1 MSYDGFHYMV
11 ADVVPQNACDFI
23 MSDNRNSD
31 NSLEREIEYEDATLA
46 AGKRSQERRIEVKED
61 KKKKE
66 EEKRQVEM
74 KEAMINA
81 GKNSREKRG
90 KN

>member
-1 MSYDGFHYMV
+1 
-11 ADVVPQNACDFI
+11 

-31 NSLEREIEYEDATLA
+31 NSLEREIEYEDITVA
-46 AGKRSQERRIEVKED
+46 AGKRSQERREEVKED

-66 EEKRQVEM
+66 EDDKQAVM

-81 GKNSREKRG
+81 GKSSREKRG

>member
-1 MSYDGFHYMV
+1 MS
-11 ADVVPQNACDFI
+11 N
-23 MSDNRNSD
+23 NRNSD
-31 NSLEREIEYEDATLA
+31 NSLEREIGYEDITLA
-46 AGKRSQERRIEVKED
+46 TGKRSQERREEVKED

-66 EEKRQVEM
+66 EEDRQVEM

-81 GKNSREKRG
+81 GKSSREKRG